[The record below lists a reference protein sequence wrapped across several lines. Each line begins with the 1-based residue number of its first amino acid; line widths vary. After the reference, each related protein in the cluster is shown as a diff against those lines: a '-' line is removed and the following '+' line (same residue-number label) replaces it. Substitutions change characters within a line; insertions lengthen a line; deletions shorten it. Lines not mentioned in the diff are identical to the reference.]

1 MKQKKIIAAIVLI
14 ASVATL
20 IAIFWLSQKPHAD
33 RILFAWMMNAEYLG
47 RENVVIQT
55 NHNTCG
61 PCALKMI
68 FNHYNIPSSLK
79 EIEQSIKLTE
89 KGSSM
94 LALKEM
100 AELKGLK
107 AEGWRFTLE
116 DFLRSSFPSILYVNK
131 DHYIVADSVSADGNI
146 YLCDPAIG
154 RLRISKEK
162 LNKIWEGETLVFK
175 KKGNVK

>member
-1 MKQKKIIAAIVLI
+1 MKRRKFIAFLGLTGILVCVTGFIVVVLFLQTPNAHKKIA
-14 ASVATL
+14 
-20 IAIFWLSQKPHAD
+20 
-33 RILFAWMMNAEYLG
+33 AWMMHADYLG
-47 RENVVIQT
+47 SEGVLLQT
-55 NHNTCG
+55 KRNNCG
-61 PCALKMI
+61 PSALKMV
-68 FNHYNIPSSLK
+68 FDHYNISSSLK
-79 EIEQSIKLTE
+79 EIEQCVKLTE

-131 DHYIVADSVSADGNI
+131 DHYIVADSVSVDGNI
-146 YLCDPAIG
+146 YICDPTIG

-162 LNKIWEGETLVFK
+162 LNKIWGGETLVFK
-175 KKGNVK
+175 KK

>member
-14 ASVATL
+14 TSVSGL
-20 IAIFWLSQKPHAD
+20 IVACWFFQKPDAS
-33 RILFAWMMNAEYLG
+33 RIIFAWMMNAEYIG
-47 RENVVIQT
+47 SENVVMQT
-55 NHNTCG
+55 NHNNCG

-68 FNHYNIPSSLK
+68 FNHYNISSSLK
-79 EIEQSIKLTE
+79 EIERGIKLTE

-131 DHYIVADSVSADGNI
+131 DHYVVADSVSIDGNV
-146 YLCDPAIG
+146 YVCDPAIG
-154 RLRISKEK
+154 RLRIAKEK
-162 LNKIWEGETLVFK
+162 LSEIWEGETLVFK
-175 KKGNVK
+175 KIVYE